1 MEIWRGKQRGA
12 AERGANG
19 EEWGMARVPATK
31 KEKTNTLR
39 AFLVE
44 LVVYGAF
51 VTGYFFL
58 VLHYLSDLL
67 QNLHLNHVKIYAV
80 VTILLVI
87 GQAVLL
93 ESVTTWLLRL
103 LRGGRAE

>member
-1 MEIWRGKQRGA
+1 
-12 AERGANG
+12 
-19 EEWGMARVPATK
+19 MAPITPTK

-44 LVVYGAF
+44 LAIYALF

-58 VLHYLSDLL
+58 VLHYLSDWL
-67 QNLHLNHVKIYAV
+67 QELHLNHVRLYAL
-80 VTILLVI
+80 VTIVLII

-93 ESVTTWLLRL
+93 EGVTTWLLRL
-103 LRGGRAE
+103 LRGRSE